1 MQIIISMV
9 LLWQL
14 LGVAALIGLLVMVAI
29 MPINYKV
36 AQKMG
41 VFQKELM
48 GMKDKRGKATN
59 EIMQGI
65 RVIKYFAWESSF
77 VNKITDIR
85 NREVCEY

>member
-1 MQIIISMV
+1 MV

-14 LGVAALIGLLVMVAI
+14 LGVAALIGLLVMVGI

-41 VFQKELM
+41 IFQKELM

-59 EIMQGI
+59 EIIQGI

-85 NREVCEY
+85 NKEVCKY